1 MHLFIGNSNT
11 CKSYLAALT
20 GKTVFETDSV
30 VCMEDIP
37 PALGEDI
44 IVVGNRWTVDIEV
57 IVGRLVGYPEVIKVE
72 FSKGE

>member
-1 MHLFIGNSNT
+1 MFIGDSNT

-30 VCMEDIP
+30 ACMEDIP
-37 PALGEDI
+37 TTLGQDI
-44 IVVGNRWTVDIEV
+44 IVVGNRWTGDIKD
-57 IVGRLVGYPEVIKVE
+57 IVGRLVGDLEVIKVE